1 KLSKLAQLWVNGAGI
16 EWKILPQNIGCRRV
30 SLPPYPFARERHWVA
45 VPASSV
51 SVSDWSMNPAQ
62 AACAG
67 QDQLGGVER
76 ALSQGQIPGLHPLA
90 GLHPPTGLHPLIGSN
105 TSTLREQKFST
116 WLSGSEFFLADHVVG
131 EHKVL
136 PGVAYLEMA
145 RAAGEISGERRV
157 RKLKDIVW
165 AQPIT
170 VTASPQQV
178 HISLY
183 PQQQDRVEY
192 EVSTMGEDNRRV
204 VHSQGKLVY
213 EEREEN
219 KKKKYQEEENRKSK
233 AGITHKGFEAAPGA
247 DFIDIEAI
255 KVRCQGLKSSQE
267 CYHAFQTGGIQYG
280 PGFQTIRELFFNGKE
295 ALARLEVPR
304 NLKGSI
310 HAFGLHPSLMDGAL
324 QTVAGLMPDKAEGQE
339 KSSADALYLPFAL
352 GEVEII
358 SPLLPETCY
367 AYVTVAEDKPGKKLS
382 ARDLP
387 ARDLPAENLP
397 SARSRV
403 KRYNIQLADEDGQ
416 VLVSMKD
423 FSLRALRQPQKGSR
437 IISGISGNT
446 EARKAQAGGTLVSQ
460 ADGVLVKQADEE
472 LVRMYCRSVWEK
484 SGECCQAIKT
494 AEAGQDVV
502 VAEGAALSGHV
513 LIFET
518 HGNTGEGSSEDAIE
532 DTNVQVSQLMQE
544 MMTARGEN
552 RAQLIIVKPGQEYR
566 EIGELMYEIN
576 PGNRQD
582 YFRLIENLA
591 SRQVMPDIIFHLWS
605 LWPPGPMGPMN
616 PEGDYP
622 TGLNPASQ
630 PDFKAWLDQGMYSI
644 CYLSQALMEQK
655 RAQEQK
661 SRRKVRLLYVYPSP
675 GDYPQPQYAA
685 ASGLIKTIRL
695 ENPRLIYKAVGLE
708 SKDSLALD
716 EEGENIH
723 HPHPASPATGAP
735 CLKGEEWKGCT
746 SIPPRPF
753 GERAGVRGCMVRSN
767 KVMTSPWS
775 QPQSRATALEIL
787 SILLAELC
795 TGCEDEVDIRYEG
808 GQRFVRRWQE
818 IAFGSETDKDTQDD
832 AGKGTQDDT
841 DKANQDQIPALL

>member
-1 KLSKLAQLWVNGAGI
+1 RI
-16 EWKILPQNIGCRRV
+16 
-30 SLPPYPFARERHWVA
+30 SLPAYPFARERHWVT
-45 VPASSV
+45 VRDVISPA
-51 SVSDWSMNPAQ
+51 
-62 AACAG
+62 
-67 QDQLGGVER
+67 R
-76 ALSQGQIPGLHPLA
+76 AYTSQGQVAVGQVS
-90 GLHPPTGLHPLIGSN
+90 GLHPLIGGN
-105 TSTLREQKFST
+105 TSTLREQRFST
-116 WLSGSEFFLADHVVG
+116 WLSGDEFFLADHVVG

-145 RAAGEISGERRV
+145 RAAGEISGERKV
-157 RKLKDIVW
+157 RGLRDIVW
-165 AQPIT
+165 AQPVT
-170 VTASPQQV
+170 VAASPQQV

-192 EVSTMGEDNRRV
+192 EVSTTGEGNRRV

-213 EEREEN
+213 DGQGLET
-219 KKKKYQEEENRKSK
+219 
-233 AGITHKGFEAAPGA
+233 AGAQL
-247 DFIDIEAI
+247 IDIEAI
-255 KVRCQGLKSSQE
+255 KARCHGLKSAQE
-267 CYHAFQTGGIQYG
+267 CYQAFQSGGLKYG

-295 ALARLEVPR
+295 ALARLEVPQ

-310 HAFGLHPSLMDGAL
+310 QEFGLHPSLMDGAL
-324 QTVAGLMPDKAEGQE
+324 QTVAGLMASQSEGQE

-644 CYLSQALMEQK
+644 CYLSQALMEQE

-695 ENPRLIYKAVGLE
+695 ENPRLIYKTVGI
-708 SKDSLALD
+708 
-716 EEGENIH
+716 EG
-723 HPHPASPATGAP
+723 
-735 CLKGEEWKGCT
+735 GEEW
-746 SIPPRPF
+746 S
-753 GERAGVRGCMVRSN
+753 E
-767 KVMTSPWS
+767 SP

-795 TGCEDEVDIRYEG
+795 TGCEDEVDIRYAG
-808 GQRFVRRWQE
+808 GERFVRRWQE